1 MENKYNKKIDKWR
14 NVGVRAKE
22 GEFKD
27 DVNLKVQMWNGC
39 KYNGFTVR
47 QVMGSSSTTVLHFV
61 LLNTSGCIICIILF
75 SEYHVKYHVFIF
87 MNSVSS

>member
-1 MENKYNKKIDKWR
+1 MK

-47 QVMGSSSTTVLHFV
+47 QVMGSSYHGYLPRFYISFYITRLDVLFV
-61 LLNTSGCIICIILF
+61 
-75 SEYHVKYHVFIF
+75 
-87 MNSVSS
+87 

>member
-1 MENKYNKKIDKWR
+1 MK

-27 DVNLKVQMWNGC
+27 DLNLKVQMWNGC
-39 KYNGFTVR
+39 KYNAFTVR

-61 LLNTSGCIICIILF
+61 LHNTSGCIICIILF
-75 SEYHVKYHVFIF
+75 SEYHVNYHVFIF
-87 MNSVSS
+87 MTPVSS